1 MSRFLSGKR
10 PYGKKIVPI
19 VLLMLLLSGLGL
31 SAHAM
36 WSPEILLWED
46 QPGGRELATLSA
58 SIIIDS
64 LEHVHILYVHMFDPP
79 AWDPHMGP
87 LYQVNYTGFDG
98 SGRLMV
104 PDVMLSDSGEVA
116 TLPHLQFYSSDSLC
130 VMWDAVRDYPP
141 VWDGLE
147 YRVMNLDGAEW
158 GPIRHLLDSSYW
170 ANGPLNFAFQ
180 IRRADQAL
188 VAAWTDGMDGIRLE
202 VLRPDGSRPIDR
214 ALVWISPWQV
224 AQSCYDRAQG
234 FIDYQDSLQLMW
246 REYPDWMAV
255 LAKRVSIYDP
265 PVSGDWVHEYA
276 PLTPIGGM
284 NRHGP
289 GKILPLGD
297 SLLIFSESDANSR
310 IFDPTI
316 IHVVRRSDYSEVS
329 QAQVGRATSDQWD
342 IEPGGILGIVTYTDT
357 LGGPQA
363 LERRYRRFTLPYLT
377 CIEDSLFMLDVDP
390 KAYAVSPSGVRHVIY
405 ERWRDSDRTTHL
417 YYRYWRA
424 DLAAD
429 KPARTTP
436 SAVFTVAP
444 NPSTGQ
450 FTLRGPLERAT
461 DVRLY
466 NILGQCVRHIAG
478 GASLQGKQSLTYD
491 LDGLPNGVYFLHVTT
506 PGSTYLKKVLLI
518 H

>member
-1 MSRFLSGKR
+1 M
-10 PYGKKIVPI
+10 IV
-19 VLLMLLLSGLGL
+19 
-31 SAHAM
+31 
-36 WSPEILLWED
+36 
-46 QPGGRELATLSA
+46 Q
-58 SIIIDS
+58 
-64 LEHVHILYVHMFDPP
+64 
-79 AWDPHMGP
+79 
-87 LYQVNYTGFDG
+87 N
-98 SGRLMV
+98 
-104 PDVMLSDSGEVA
+104 
-116 TLPHLQFYSSDSLC
+116 
-130 VMWDAVRDYPP
+130 
-141 VWDGLE
+141 
-147 YRVMNLDGAEW
+147 
-158 GPIRHLLDSSYW
+158 
-170 ANGPLNFAFQ
+170 
-180 IRRADQAL
+180 
-188 VAAWTDGMDGIRLE
+188 
-202 VLRPDGSRPIDR
+202 PDGSRPVNH
-214 ALVWISPWQV
+214 ALIWRSPWSTV
-224 AQSCYDRAQG
+224 PCYCIRAQG
-234 FIDYQDSLQLMW
+234 FINQDDSLQIIW
-246 REYPDWMAV
+246 REYPDWSAA
-255 LAKRVSIYDP
+255 LAKRVAVTDP
-265 PVSGDWVHEYA
+265 PASGDWVDAYTA
-276 PLTPIGGM
+276 LTPVGDW
-284 NRHGP
+284 NQHGP
-289 GKILPLGD
+289 GRIEPVGD
-297 SLLIFSESDANSR
+297 SLLIYMESDANSR
-310 IFDPTI
+310 VLFQVTM
-316 IHVVRRSDYSEVS
+316 HVVRRSDYSEVS
-329 QAQVGRATSDQWD
+329 QMNVGRQTADQWA